1 MKHSFDVHSN
11 VSAEEALEKLIA
23 GNKKYMNALT
33 NSGDISPARREDT
46 ALNGQHPYAIILCCS
61 DSREI
66 PEAIFSAGIGELF
79 VIRVAGNVVDYHQ
92 LGSIEYA
99 ADHLGCKLIVV
110 MGHDHCGAVE
120 AAIHHDPD
128 GHIKYITDDICEAI
142 GDETDEYKASCMN
155 VRHSV
160 AIIEEN
166 TDIRLLEESGLVV
179 KGALYHIEDGHVDFF

>member
-1 MKHSFDVHSN
+1 MNEFNQKQE
-11 VSAEEALEKLIA
+11 AEIAKQKLIL
-23 GNKKYMNALT
+23 GNKKYINAKT
-33 NSGDISPARREDT
+33 NPGDISPEIRKVTSQE
-46 ALNGQHPYAIILCCS
+46 GQHPFAIIICCS

-79 VIRVAGNVVDYHQ
+79 VIRVAGNVIDSHQ

-128 GHIKYITDDICEAI
+128 GHIKYITDDINEAI
-142 GDETDEYKASCMN
+142 GDETDEYKASCLN
-155 VRHSV
+155 VMHSV
-160 AIIEEN
+160 KIIRKN
-166 TDIRLLEESGLVV
+166 TDMLKLEEGGLDII
-179 KGALYHIEDGHVDFF
+179 GAMYHIETGEVEFL